1 MHPGSVFQDFLLFSL
16 LLLLLLLFALLLV
29 VVLVV
34 DMDVD
39 MDVDMLILLSFSSNI
54 QQTPGGMHNT
64 FPGNPSREGKRLKR
78 PIWEPLEP
86 PEESTWKGTT
96 DGKKKRRTNLKA
108 SQYSYQ
114 SGQLEPPEN
123 PLIPRV
129 LR

>member
-1 MHPGSVFQDFLLFSL
+1 MPPGSAFQDFLLFSF
-16 LLLLLLLFALLLV
+16 LLLLLLLFVLLLLV

-86 PEESTWKGTT
+86 PEESTWKGNT
-96 DGKKKRRTNLKA
+96 DEKKTHQVEGF
-108 SQYSYQ
+108 S
-114 SGQLEPPEN
+114 
-123 PLIPRV
+123 V
-129 LR
+129 LVPIWAAGAP